1 VPALTDFS
9 AELVFDGGVS
19 AGFYCSFL
27 AAPQQW
33 VFVSGRDGWLRMP
46 DFVHPFN
53 GREPAFEVNRTEI
66 RVPMAADAPALTPVS
81 DPAELGHATAQNT
94 VMFRNF
100 ANQVFSRRLNEAWPR
115 WALQTQRVMD
125 ACYQSALQGTS
136 LKLGT

>member
-1 VPALTDFS
+1 
-9 AELVFDGGVS
+9 
-19 AGFYCSFL
+19 
-27 AAPQQW
+27 
-33 VFVSGRDGWLRMP
+33 MP

-53 GREPAFEVNRTEI
+53 GYEPVFEVNRKEI
-66 RVPMAADAPALTPVS
+66 RVPTAAGAQSPTPVS

-100 ANQVFSRRLNEAWPR
+100 ANQVFSGKLNEEWPM
-115 WALQTQRVMD
+115 WVLQTQRVMD